1 MQNSR
6 EVSMLKP
13 LHPLLLSIQI
23 VLLALGA
30 LAVATAAPAEVPS
43 GLVFIVLSLLVTV
56 GVSQLRAGASVQLG
70 KYAWVLCLLALA
82 AVLVFGREINGVKR
96 WIPIF
101 GFQFQPS
108 EFAKV
113 ALVAYFASF
122 FARRGARY
130 ALWMPALALG
140 ATSVLI
146 LLAPSTSAAVFTF
159 FLGLGVMFLAN
170 APIGRILS
178 IALTAG
184 IMASPLL
191 LVYLQQNKYVS
202 SRLDTFS
209 TNLRSDDLCYK
220 PDKSQ
225 VEFARCVI
233 ERGGNLG
240 RGPAQAKFKFF
251 ADTNDFVSSTVAHS
265 LGLLGISVIF
275 VAFGCILWVGLDLI
289 HRLSQAQIET
299 DERNAASILC
309 GGGML
314 LLVAQAVINLAVTV
328 GRFPNTGMTL
338 PFVSDGGSSMM
349 TCAIAIGWM
358 HTAYA
363 LLKKHEKASA
373 PRPMLHSARLEAGD

>member
-1 MQNSR
+1 M
-6 EVSMLKP
+6 VKP

-30 LAVATAAPAEVPS
+30 LAVATASPSEVPS
-43 GLVFIVLSLLVTV
+43 SLVFMGLSLAVTFA
-56 GVSQLRAGASVQLG
+56 VSQLRAGASIQLG
-70 KYAWVLCLLALA
+70 KYAWVLCLLALG
-82 AVLVFGREINGVKR
+82 AVLVFGREINGVRR
-96 WIPIF
+96 WILLF

-122 FARRGARY
+122 FARRGTRY
-130 ALWMPALALG
+130 ALWVPALALG
-140 ATSVLI
+140 ATSVLV

-159 FLGLGVMFLAN
+159 FLGLGVMFVAN

-191 LVYLQQNKYVS
+191 FVYTQQNKYVS
-202 SRLDTFS
+202 SRLDSFT
-209 TNLRSDDLCYK
+209 TTLRSDDLCYK
-220 PDKSQ
+220 PDKTQ

-240 RGPAQAKFKFF
+240 RGPAQAKFQFF

-265 LGLLGISVIF
+265 LGLLGISIIF
-275 VAFGCILWVGLDLI
+275 AAFGCILWVGLYLMR
-289 HRLSQAQIET
+289 RLAEAVHIEA

-338 PFVSDGGSSMM
+338 PFVSDGGSSMI

-358 HTAYA
+358 HTAHA
-363 LLKKHEKASA
+363 LLKKFERTSA
-373 PRPMLHSARLEAGD
+373 PQPILHTRLEAGG